1 MPAPRSPAGGVT
13 ITGGTKVVGIFGD
26 PVEHSRSPAMHNAA
40 FRALG
45 LDYVYVPFRVAAPD
59 LRVAVAA
66 VRALRLI
73 GANLTVPHKERVLAL
88 LDSLSPRAERI
99 GAVNT
104 IVNREDHLFGDNTD
118 AVGFLRA
125 VRGAGVRPKS
135 AKTIVVGAGGAA
147 RSIVVALAEA
157 GAAAVHVVNRS
168 PPRARRL
175 ARSVRSEDTVVEVA
189 GLDAMAD
196 AAFLADTALVVN
208 TTPLGWKGERFPEI
222 AYQATRPSC
231 LFCDLVYG
239 IPTDFLRR
247 ARRARRRVMDGSE
260 MLLHQGASAFSLW
273 TGRSAPLS
281 VMRAA
286 LRSPKISN

>member
-1 MPAPRSPAGGVT
+1 VT
-13 ITGGTKVVGIFGD
+13 VSGGTKIVGIFGD

-40 FRALG
+40 FAALR
-45 LDYVYVPFRVAAPD
+45 LDYVYVPFRVAPAD
-59 LRVAVAA
+59 LRAA
-66 VRALRLI
+66 VGALRPLRLV
-73 GANLTVPHKERVLAL
+73 GVNLTVPHKERALPL

-104 IVNREDHLFGDNTD
+104 IVNRDGHLFGDNTD

-125 VRGAGVRPKS
+125 VRAAGVRARS
-135 AKTIVVGAGGAA
+135 AKAIVVGAGGAA

-157 GAAAVHVVNRS
+157 GAAAVHVVNRR
-168 PPRARRL
+168 PQRARRL
-175 ARSVRSEDTVVEVA
+175 ARALWRGDTTVEVA
-189 GLDAMAD
+189 GLDALAD
-196 AAFLADTALVVN
+196 AALLGDAVLVVN

-222 AYQATRPSC
+222 AYGATRPTC

-239 IPTDFLRR
+239 VPTDFLRR
-247 ARRARRRVMDGSE
+247 ARRARRRTMDGSE

-286 LRSPKISN
+286 LRSAKISN